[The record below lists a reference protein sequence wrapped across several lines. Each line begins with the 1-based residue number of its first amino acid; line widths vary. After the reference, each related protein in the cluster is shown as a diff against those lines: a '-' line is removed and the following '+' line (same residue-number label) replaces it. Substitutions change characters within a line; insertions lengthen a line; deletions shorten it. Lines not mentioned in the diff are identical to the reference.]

1 MATAP
6 ILFNGSNL
14 IVYIGTGS
22 TATPIAM
29 SRSCSISLAG
39 TSVDSTTKDSTGGWA
54 ESIQV
59 GRNWSANV
67 EGLVVWG
74 SDVTQFTSAIFD
86 RKLLDLQLKRSDGLT
101 GSIILSGSA
110 WVESYEISAS
120 QDEAV
125 TYSVSFTGCGELKQ
139 TLKA

>member
-14 IVYIGTGS
+14 IVYIGTGT

-29 SRSCSISLAG
+29 SRTASISIAG
-39 TSVDSTTKDSTGGWA
+39 STVDTTTKDSVGGWS
-54 ESIQV
+54 ESLMV

-86 RKLLDLQLKRSDGLT
+86 RKLLDLQLKRSDGLAGT
-101 GSIILSGSA
+101 IILSGSA

-125 TYSVSFTGCGELKQ
+125 TYSVSFTGCGALTQ
-139 TLKA
+139 TVKA